1 MTAPRNPP
9 FRAEHIGS
17 LLRPEELVKKRYA
30 VAEKSASQEE
40 LKPIEQKAIRD
51 IVKVQQ
57 ECGIHSITNG
67 EYSRHQF
74 WGTFFETLNGMEE
87 INLREGGYDQSI
99 FRAYAPDVKSFM
111 HAKTVPNQV
120 TVATGKISHTGTS
133 SFLPEFEFLKTLVP
147 ESQWKDIKVSETSIP
162 DFKLTLTSPSW
173 YHFRYGPKKAYVAG
187 AYTND
192 DEYFADVAKAYQ
204 TELKILYAAG
214 LRNAQVDD
222 PNLAYFC
229 SEAML
234 EGWKND
240 KENFHSAD
248 EQLDAY
254 IKFYNA
260 CFERAEDFHLGI
272 HLCRGNYMGSKHFS
286 EGAYDNIAAK
296 LFNNLNVSTYYL
308 EYDTP
313 RAGGFEPLKQ
323 LPKHKNVVLG
333 VVTSKFPKLEDQ
345 KEMVER
351 VYKAADYV
359 AEGSNVSRQEA
370 LQRLSVSPQCGFA
383 SHAEGNSLEHEDMR
397 KKLMLVRAIADE
409 VWPGQ
414 P

>member
-1 MTAPRNPP
+1 MSAPPRNPP

-17 LLRPEELVKKRYA
+17 LLRPDELVKKRYA
-30 VAEKSASQEE
+30 VADGSAKPEE
-40 LKPIEQKAIRD
+40 LVPIEQQAIKD
-51 IVKVQQ
+51 IVNLQQ

-74 WGTFFETLNGMEE
+74 WGTFMETLNGMEE

-111 HAKTVPNQV
+111 HAKTIPNQV
-120 TVATGKISHTGTS
+120 TVAAGKLSHTGKST
-133 SFLPEFEFLKTLVP
+133 FLPELEYLKSVLP
-147 ESQWKDIKVSETSIP
+147 EDQWSKI
-162 DFKLTLTSPSW
+162 KLTITSPSW
-173 YHFRYGPKKAYVAG
+173 YHFRYGPNKAYLPGVYAS
-187 AYTND
+187 D
-192 DEYFADVAKAYQ
+192 DEYFADLAKAYQ
-204 TELKILYAAG
+204 VELKILYDAG

-240 KENFHSAD
+240 KENFQTAD

-254 IKFYNA
+254 IKFYNE
-260 CFERAEDFHLGI
+260 CLKVPEDFHMGI

-286 EGAYDNIAAK
+286 EGAYDRIATK
-296 LFNNLNVSTYYL
+296 LFNDLNVSTYYL
-308 EYDTP
+308 EYDTE
-313 RAGGFEPLKQ
+313 RAGGFEPLKY

-333 VVTSKFPKLEDQ
+333 VITSKFPELENQ
-345 KEMVER
+345 KDMVER
-351 VYKAADYV
+351 VYKAADFV
-359 AEGSNVSRQEA
+359 AEGSVQTREQA
-370 LQRLSVSPQCGFA
+370 LNQLSVSPQCGFA
-383 SHAEGNSLEHEDMR
+383 SHAEGNSLQREDMK
-397 KKLMLVRAIADE
+397 KKLQLVRSIADE
-409 VWPGQ
+409 VWSGQ

>member
-1 MTAPRNPP
+1 MSASPRNPP

-30 VAEKSASQEE
+30 IADGSAKPEE
-40 LKPIEQKAIRD
+40 LVPVEQQAIKD
-51 IVKVQQ
+51 IVSLQQ

-74 WGTFFETLNGMEE
+74 WGTFMETLNGMEE

-99 FRAYAPDVKSFM
+99 FRAYAPGKSCP
-111 HAKTVPNQV
+111 TIPNQV
-120 TVATGKISHTGTS
+120 TVAADKLSHTGKST
-133 SFLPEFEFLKTLVP
+133 FLPELEYLKSILP
-147 ESQWKDIKVSETSIP
+147 QDQWSRI
-162 DFKLTLTSPSW
+162 KLTMTSPSW
-173 YHFRYGPKKAYVAG
+173 YHFRYGPNKAYLPGVYA
-187 AYTND
+187 ND
-192 DEYFADVAKAYQ
+192 DEYFADLAKAYQ
-204 TELKILYAAG
+204 IELKILYDAG
-214 LRNAQVDD
+214 LRNAQIDD

-240 KENFHSAD
+240 KENFQTAE

-254 IKFYNA
+254 IKFYNN
-260 CFERAEDFHLGI
+260 CLKVPEDFHMGI

-286 EGAYDNIAAK
+286 EGAYDRIATK
-296 LFNNLNVSTYYL
+296 LFNDLDVSTYYL
-308 EYDTP
+308 EYDTE
-313 RAGGFEPLKQ
+313 RAGGFEPLKY

-333 VVTSKFPKLEDQ
+333 VITSKFPELENHKD
-345 KEMVER
+345 MVAR
-351 VYKAADYV
+351 VYTAADFV
-359 AEGSNVSRQEA
+359 AEGSGQTRAEA
-370 LQRLSVSPQCGFA
+370 LNRLSVSPQCGFA
-383 SHAEGNSLEHEDMR
+383 SHAEGNSLQREDMK
-397 KKLMLVRAIADE
+397 KKLQLVRSIADE

>member
-1 MTAPRNPP
+1 MSAPPRNPP

-17 LLRPEELVKKRYA
+17 LLRPDELVKKRYA
-30 VAEKSASQEE
+30 VADGSAKPEE
-40 LKPIEQKAIRD
+40 LVPIEQQAIKD
-51 IVKVQQ
+51 IVNLQQ

-74 WGTFFETLNGMEE
+74 WGTFMETLNGMEE

-111 HAKTVPNQV
+111 HAKTIPNQV
-120 TVATGKISHTGTS
+120 TVAAGKLSHTGKST
-133 SFLPEFEFLKTLVP
+133 FLPELEYLKSILP
-147 ESQWKDIKVSETSIP
+147 KDQWSKI
-162 DFKLTLTSPSW
+162 KLTITSPSW
-173 YHFRYGPKKAYVAG
+173 YHFRYGPNKAYLPGVYAS
-187 AYTND
+187 D
-192 DEYFADVAKAYQ
+192 DEYFADLAKAYQ
-204 TELKILYAAG
+204 VELKILYDAG

-240 KENFHSAD
+240 KENFQTAD

-254 IKFYNA
+254 IKFYNE
-260 CFERAEDFHLGI
+260 CLRVPEDFHMGI

-286 EGAYDNIAAK
+286 EGAYDRIATK
-296 LFNNLNVSTYYL
+296 LFNDLNVSTYYL
-308 EYDTP
+308 EYDTE
-313 RAGGFEPLKQ
+313 RAGGFEPLKH

-333 VVTSKFPKLEDQ
+333 VITSKFPELENQ
-345 KEMVER
+345 KDMVER
-351 VYKAADYV
+351 VYKAADFV
-359 AEGSNVSRQEA
+359 AEGSGQTREQA
-370 LQRLSVSPQCGFA
+370 LNQLSVSPQCGFA
-383 SHAEGNSLEHEDMR
+383 SHAEGNSLQREDMK
-397 KKLMLVRAIADE
+397 KKLQLVRSIADE